1 MNKLH
6 EFVRREEGAASIEYA
21 LLAGLIALVI
31 VVATTAVGTSLQG
44 LFAAVSAGLALAA

>member
-6 EFVRREEGAASIEYA
+6 GFVRHEEGAASIEYA
-21 LLAGLIALVI
+21 LLAGLIALTI
-31 VVATTAVGTSLQG
+31 VLAATGVGTSLQG